1 MRLGL
6 LLLAALAAL
15 TSSHARAKNM
25 AFARPPYAGAY
36 EPQGVD
42 ERGLWMELDEFER
55 RFRDSPMVFRDER
68 LSEYVKAVLCKA
80 VGFDRC
86 ETVRVYVVND
96 SSFNASMAPNGLM
109 EIHIGALA
117 RLHSEAELAA
127 VLGHEFA
134 HFELRHTLQGFRNR
148 RRGADWMAWI
158 GLAGAVTNQN
168 TTTIQNGIIAGLF
181 SFSRTQ
187 ETAADLLAAAYIRAS
202 PYRLSASQVWK
213 RILQED
219 DALRADRKLR
229 KVRRYYP
236 YVTDDHP
243 TDLQR
248 IEYFAKLEKEAAD
261 AGDPGEEDTD
271 DYRRATTPVL
281 TDLFAGLVKGNEFG
295 AADFVIRSR
304 GDALGWDGQL
314 LSIRAELYRQ
324 RGTPRDVAIAREFFE
339 KATTYADAPP
349 DCWRGL
355 GLTALR
361 LGEGETGRAALSEY
375 LKRVPNARD
384 AATIKLLLEN

>member
-1 MRLGL
+1 L
-6 LLLAALAAL
+6 AL
-15 TSSHARAKNM
+15 TCSHAHAKDV
-25 AFARPPYAGAY
+25 AFTRPPYAGAY

-55 RFRDSPMVFRDER
+55 RFRDSPMVFRNER
-68 LSEYVKAVLCKA
+68 LNEYVKAVLCKT

-86 ETVRVYVVND
+86 ASVRVYVVND
-96 SSFNASMAPNGLM
+96 SSFNATMAPNGLM
-109 EIHIGALA
+109 QVHIGALV

-148 RRGADWMAWI
+148 RRGSDWMAWI

-168 TTTIQNGIIAGLF
+168 TSTIQSGIIAGLY
-181 SFSRTQ
+181 SFNREQ
-187 ETAADLLAAAYIRAS
+187 ETAADLLGAAFIRAS

-213 RILQED
+213 RVVQED
-219 DALRADRKLR
+219 DALRADRHLK

-236 YVTDDHP
+236 YVTDTHP
-243 TDLQR
+243 TSLQR
-248 IEYFAKLEKEAAD
+248 MAYFVALEKEAAD
-261 AGDPGEEDTD
+261 AGNPGDEGAE
-271 DYRRATTPVL
+271 DYRQATRPVL
-281 TDLFAGLVKGNEFG
+281 SDLFAGLVKGNEFG
-295 AADFVIRSR
+295 AVDFVVRSR

-324 RGTPRDVAIAREFFE
+324 RGTPRDIATARQFFE